1 MEALSAKSVL
11 CSEESA
17 QPGCSGGAFLG
28 AKDQCDRNQWINVKL
43 RHVTVIST
51 HIRAVFPQS
60 AKAFAQVCQKS
71 LIGNFLSSEALP
83 RQACEASY

>member
-1 MEALSAKSVL
+1 MEALSANRSCAPRKALSQV
-11 CSEESA
+11 A
-17 QPGCSGGAFLG
+17 AGGAFLG